1 MNSYGDGEHVLI
13 DAWRERASMMHSTSA
28 VLALGTLNANVPLR
42 CATVNVYGHD
52 EMFIRKILPVR
63 PGHR

>member
-1 MNSYGDGEHVLI
+1 MTSSYEFTNRSELD
-13 DAWRERASMMHSTSA
+13 DALDEWPS
-28 VLALGTLNANVPLR
+28 VALGTLNANVSPLER
-42 CATVNVYGHD
+42 CAQTVNVYGHD